1 MPCAVENWRT
11 RPKNCPCPHVASIPV
26 GKMGLSMS
34 TQKIQGKELGVSS
47 ILATLASPPISI
59 AHVNSSSLA
68 IFTADLGPEL

>member
-1 MPCAVENWRT
+1 
-11 RPKNCPCPHVASIPV
+11 
-26 GKMGLSMS
+26 MGLSMS